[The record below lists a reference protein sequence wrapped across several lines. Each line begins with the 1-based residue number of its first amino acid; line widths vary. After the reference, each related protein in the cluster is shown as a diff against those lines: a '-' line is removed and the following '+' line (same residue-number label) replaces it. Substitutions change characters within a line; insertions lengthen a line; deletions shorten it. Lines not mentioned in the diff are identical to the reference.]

1 MPMNAPTDPLADPL
15 RKLARSSRLVAL
27 WSLRILYW
35 GGRPDGLFAASR
47 HLAARTALRLP
58 FVKSDDE
65 EVAWERLDAVR
76 LRLEARSDRLRL
88 PSTLEANLDLLRRQF
103 SFDRVDCAIL
113 ALAVMLRVDEGL
125 HAVADTSRSCINT
138 PYVLSR
144 ILGIP
149 TSRIARALEPGSR
162 LRRSNLVITSSGGDI
177 AMSLQLRRG
186 GLRRLGTT
194 KLKSVDDLFRGMLVA
209 SPEAALRP
217 TDYAHLKPG
226 FGDLQRL
233 LRDALDHRR
242 SGVNV
247 LLYGPPGTG
256 KSELARL
263 LAAELG
269 VPMYDVA
276 DMDEEGA
283 VLRPEER
290 LAGAV
295 SGLFLLGA
303 RRALVCF
310 DEVEAIFNDGSDF
323 FGKPST
329 AESQKS
335 FFNRLL
341 QGNEVPVFWIAN
353 SVRGIDQAFARRFD
367 LVIRLE
373 SPPRAQRLRL
383 LERECGSL
391 VKPEQLQQL
400 AQVEQ
405 ITPAM
410 VTRAASVV
418 RRMRPR
424 DAEGSSQLL
433 ETVLDGVLQAQRH
446 PPLKSALRSGA
457 GAGFDPEFCNAGQ
470 DLEQLVAGLS
480 QSGRGRL
487 CLYGPP
493 GTGKTAFG
501 HWMAGR
507 LDRPL
512 ILKRVSDLQSPWLGE
527 MEQKLAAAFEAAQRD
542 GAILQID
549 EVDSFLQD
557 RRQAQRSWEVSQ
569 VNEFLTQLEGF
580 DGIFV
585 ASSNLMDNLD
595 QAALRR
601 FDFKI
606 RMDYLRPEQALA
618 MLDWQLAALD
628 IPGSQAVDRDRCR
641 ELSLAP
647 GDFAVVARRHRVTAF
662 RDASEVVAAL
672 AEEAGARARDRP
684 RRIGFV

>member
-1 MPMNAPTDPLADPL
+1 MSGTIDPSAAPL
-15 RKLARSSRLVAL
+15 RKLARSSQLVAL
-27 WSLRILYW
+27 WSLRILRWSGIRASLYTNQ
-35 GGRPDGLFAASR
+35 RLHSVRAVFGLA
-47 HLAARTALRLP
+47 HL
-58 FVKSDDE
+58 DDE
-65 EVAWERLDAVR
+65 VEAAAAWERFDAVR
-76 LRLEARSDRLRL
+76 LRLEARSDQLRL
-88 PSTLEANLDLLRRQF
+88 PSALQANLELLRRQF
-103 SFDRVDCAIL
+103 SFDQVDCAIL
-113 ALAVMLRVDEGL
+113 ALAVMLRIDEGL
-125 HAVADTSRSCINT
+125 YIVADMGGTCVNT
-138 PYVLSR
+138 PHSLSR

-149 TSRIARALEPGSR
+149 ASRIARALEPDGR
-162 LRRSNLVITSSGGDI
+162 LRRSNLIIASSGGPINEAID
-177 AMSLQLRRG
+177 LRRG
-186 GLRRLGTT
+186 SLRRLGVR
-194 KLKSVDDLFRGMLVA
+194 KLASVDEMFGGMLAA

-217 TDYAHLKPG
+217 EDYAHLKPG
-226 FGDLQRL
+226 FDNLKRL
-233 LRDALDHRR
+233 LQDALDRQR

-263 LAAELG
+263 LAAELD

-276 DMDEEGA
+276 DMDEEGR
-283 VLRPEER
+283 VLKSEDR

-353 SVRGIDQAFARRFD
+353 SVRGIDRAFARRFD
-367 LVIRLE
+367 LVIRLD
-373 SPPRAQRLRL
+373 SPPRAQRLQL
-383 LERECGSL
+383 LERECSEL
-391 VKPEQLQQL
+391 VGRDQLQKL

-424 DAEGSSQLL
+424 DAGQSRQLL

-446 PPLKSALRSGA
+446 PPLRSSLRGA
-457 GAGFDPEFCNAGQ
+457 AGGFDPAFCSSGQ

-501 HWMAGR
+501 HWMAER

-512 ILKRVSDLQSPWLGE
+512 MLKRVSDLQSPWLGV
-527 MEQKLAAAFEAAQRD
+527 MEQKLAAAFETAHRD

-557 RRQAQRSWEVSQ
+557 RRQAQRQWELSQ
-569 VNEFLTQLEGF
+569 VNEFLTQLEQF

-606 RMDYLRPEQALA
+606 RMDYLP
-618 MLDWQLAALD
+618 
-628 IPGSQAVDRDRCR
+628 
-641 ELSLAP
+641 
-647 GDFAVVARRHRVTAF
+647 
-662 RDASEVVAAL
+662 
-672 AEEAGARARDRP
+672 
-684 RRIGFV
+684 